1 MEGDAGSTKYAP
13 LGQIDADNIEQL
25 QVVWQWTNSDTA
37 VLTSNEL
44 GVGAFKAT
52 PIMVHGVLY
61 VRTSLIGSGATPG
74 GTSTEACV
82 ISIPARRRTWSG
94 TATSG
99 MCSGFSLVDDF
110 TSIRWKPPGCR
121 SRISTATNVLVS
133 RKLASNM
140 AAESPAIASRV

>member
-74 GTSTEACV
+74 GTSGWQGRDDGHGSPPVRNHERVT
-82 ISIPARRRTWSG
+82 G
-94 TATSG
+94 TNPSEDLRGPNLEGGDWDASHMTS
-99 MCSGFSLVDDF
+99 M
-110 TSIRWKPPGCR
+110 I
-121 SRISTATNVLVS
+121 IMN
-133 RKLASNM
+133 
-140 AAESPAIASRV
+140 